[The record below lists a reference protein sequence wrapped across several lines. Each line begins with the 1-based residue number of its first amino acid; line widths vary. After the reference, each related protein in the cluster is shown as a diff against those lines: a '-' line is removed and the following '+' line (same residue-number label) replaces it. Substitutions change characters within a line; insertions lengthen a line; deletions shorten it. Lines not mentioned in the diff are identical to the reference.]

1 MKKTYVKPVLSSS
14 MEGTLEGVYAYA
26 STNGQLRCLSTNNG
40 GNNSDDNGGNGGTDP
55 SSVPASTIQPAYFD
69 YFKYLVDLYEEIKK
83 YWRRNHW
90 G

>member
-1 MKKTYVKPVLSSS
+1 MKKTYVRPVLSSS

-40 GNNSDDNGGNGGTDP
+40 GNNSDDNGGNGGNNDDNRGNHGN
-55 SSVPASTIQPAYFD
+55 QGGYYFLH
-69 YFKYLVDLYEEIKK
+69 YCGHVYGSWKCILHHVFF
-83 YWRRNHW
+83 